1 MKKIGKNN
9 KQSVTGSAILSRIM
23 VLRNQKVILD
33 EDLADLYE
41 TETKYLK
48 RQVKRN
54 LDRFPADFMFELNLT
69 EQRNLRSQ
77 FGTSSWGGSR
87 YTPMA
92 FTEQGVAMLSS
103 ILNSKKAIR
112 MNVAIMRAFVEMR
125 KTVLKNKNISAKLK
139 MLEDRLGEH
148 DTQLRKIYDTIED
161 LLDKKTEA
169 ETWQQIRKIGYR

>member
-9 KQSVTGSAILSRIM
+9 KQPVTGSAILSRIM

-169 ETWQQIRKIGYR
+169 ETWQQIRTIGYR